1 MDYEKLKIKAEFA
14 ARVFDGLIKTGKT
27 VEKRRKRFDAVLLG
41 GEPLRYK
48 EILH

>member
-27 VEKRRKRFDAVLLG
+27 VEKRRQRLDAVLLVG
-41 GEPLRYK
+41 KSLRCE